1 MSPKAVDIMSCVKFK
16 ESLSPYLDGQ
26 LPASFRSACDEHL
39 VGCPLC
45 RSELAAARSILRGLR
60 DFAVPA
66 APAGLA
72 DSINRRLMIEA
83 VAQRR
88 QPRRSLISC
97 ILSWVQPRVMPYSVG
112 AFASLLLFVGIIAA
126 LRPHI
131 RALHDAELAIRVSDG
146 RYILA
151 NAASEGLYPD
161 ITRPVSPRG
170 LAAVRAPFGVES
182 PSLNPRGALAAL
194 TMAPSNHR
202 EGDDDMVV
210 ITDVFTDGRASLA
223 DVVQAPRDKKIL
235 SEFQDALREN
245 AAFVPASY
253 DQRPQTLRVVFVFQ
267 KVDVKERNF

>member
-83 VAQRR
+83 VAQRKQQR
-88 QPRRSLISC
+88 KPLFSA

-126 LRPHI
+126 LRPHL
-131 RALHDAELAIRVSDG
+131 RALRDAELANRVSDG

-151 NAASEGLYPD
+151 NATSEGFYPD
-161 ITRPVSPRG
+161 ITRPVSPKG

-194 TMAPSNHR
+194 TMAPSHHH

-210 ITDVFTDGRASLA
+210 VTDVFTDGRASLA
-223 DVVQAPRDKKIL
+223 DVVQALATNKSLVNFRMLCAK
-235 SEFQDALREN
+235 
-245 AAFVPASY
+245 
-253 DQRPQTLRVVFVFQ
+253 TLRLFQ
-267 KVDVKERNF
+267 HHTTNGLRPFEWFLSFRKLM

>member
-26 LPASFRSACDEHL
+26 LPASLRSACDQHL

-66 APAGLA
+66 VPAGLA
-72 DSINRRLMIEA
+72 DAINRRMMIEA
-83 VAQRR
+83 AAQRKQQR
-88 QPRRSLISC
+88 KPLFSA
-97 ILSWVQPRVMPYSVG
+97 ILSWVRPRVMPYSIG

-126 LRPHI
+126 LRPHL

-151 NAASEGLYPD
+151 NATSEGFYLD
-161 ITRPVSPRG
+161 ITRPVSPKG

-194 TMAPSNHR
+194 TMAPSHHH

-223 DVVQAPRDKKIL
+223 DVVQAPRDKQIL

-267 KVDVKERNF
+267 KVDVKESNF